1 MSRLL
6 SAAARGARVQ
16 RESELLSGG
25 FHWENTGVQWGLDD
39 ELRIH
44 PDDEH
49 LQYGPISTALHDLEL
64 WELEGD
70 GAPCLALH
78 TLIACGLDSSWVT
91 TWRKQDVG
99 ERALAILIIAEAL
112 ADEGL

>member
-6 SAAARGARVQ
+6 FAAARKARLQ
-16 RESELLSGG
+16 REVELLSGK
-25 FHWENTGVQWGLDD
+25 FHWENVGIQWGLDD

-49 LQYGPISTALHDLEL
+49 LQYGPISTALRFNAESAVPDDMLGFGDEL
-64 WELEGD
+64 GTWVVDYGD
-70 GAPCLALH
+70 WCAYRDCDYRLH
-78 TLIACGLDSSWVT
+78 RSLFLLIL
-91 TWRKQDVG
+91 
-99 ERALAILIIAEAL
+99 AEAL